1 MSHGILRGCP
11 SRARVRRGAVGGVG
25 PGRERGMGRIQD
37 WFLGIRRGR
46 IRRRRRR
53 RGTFCWLLEMEMDVG
68 RWEMEGGHCFL
79 FVWRGRGGCLKVEEG
94 EGIDGFGIRD
104 GEWEGRHFG

>member
-1 MSHGILRGCP
+1 
-11 SRARVRRGAVGGVG
+11 
-25 PGRERGMGRIQD
+25 
-37 WFLGIRRGR
+37 
-46 IRRRRRR
+46 
-53 RGTFCWLLEMEMDVG
+53 MEMDVG